1 MEEKGRKRMNQEK
14 ERAPVDFQARVE
26 KLEKSLNNTW
36 LIMDM
41 LILALEQK
49 QVIDKADLKEAASVQ
64 RSEIL
69 KVHPEFAEGWPDPW
83 CKFDEPGI
91 RLELD
96 PTKKSAEK
104 VSQERVDG
112 LRYQQSAC
120 SKKFC
125 EMFLKKCETNSIF
138 VDVMAELNEW
148 ARMLIRLE
156 KIDDLPDINTMETI
170 VIAFQKH
177 LEEFVNA
184 YGGLSGSETSFLISD
199 GVRNYSNLMKLLY
212 RMKNQDTSHS

>member
-1 MEEKGRKRMNQEK
+1 MEEEWKEK
-14 ERAPVDFQARVE
+14 TPADLQARIE

-41 LILALEQK
+41 LILSLEQK
-49 QVIDKADLKEAASVQ
+49 QVISKADLKEAASVQ

-96 PTKKSAEK
+96 PTKKTAEK

-112 LRYQQSAC
+112 LRYKQSAC

-138 VDVMAELNEW
+138 VDVMDELNEW

-199 GVRNYSNLMKLLY
+199 GVRNYSNLLRLLI
-212 RMKNQDTSHS
+212 RMKNQGEGEEE